1 MRITLK
7 SVKVIPV
14 GLRLKIDVTLIK
26 IPNLARYAEIL
37 NEYQDRPF
45 GLLRGILLIL
55 KARAGLRR

>member
-7 SVKVIPV
+7 SIKVIPV
-14 GLRLKIDVTLIK
+14 GLRLKLDITFIR

-37 NEYQDRPF
+37 SEYQDKPF
-45 GLLRGILLIL
+45 GLLRAILLIL